1 MKKVIIA
8 EDLLTTVEKDRSFF
22 NRTDIR
28 TIPAATNEE
37 ILALHRTERADL
49 IITNLDMPEI
59 TAENLCTLIRNDE
72 ELRSVSIIVVCPETA
87 ENLQRCIQCKANAFV
102 TSPVNHAVLL
112 QEAYLL
118 LHVTPRKSCRIDLK
132 IKMEGKSKGKPFTG
146 LTENISAAGILFRSA
161 TTLFEGDSIRC
172 SFSLPGPTSISTSAD
187 IVRVLKDENAPVA
200 KHLYG
205 IIFSDINDNDISS
218 INAFVE
224 KH

>member
-8 EDLLTTVEKDRSFF
+8 EDLITIVEKDKSFF

-28 TIPAATNEE
+28 AIPAATNEE

-49 IITNLDMPEI
+49 IITNLDLLEMN
-59 TAENLCTLIRNDE
+59 AENLCALIRNDDG
-72 ELRSVSIIVVCPETA
+72 LRSVSIIIVCAETA
-87 ENLQRCIQCKANAFV
+87 ANLQRCIHCKANAFI
-102 TSPVNHAVLL
+102 TTPVNHAVLL

-118 LHVTPRKSCRIDLK
+118 LHVTPRRSCRIDLK
-132 IKMEGKSKGKPFTG
+132 LKMEGKSREKPFTG
-146 LTENISAAGILFRSA
+146 LTENISASGMLFRSA
-161 TTLFEGDSIRC
+161 AIFFEGDSIRC
-172 SFSLPGPTSISTSAD
+172 SFSLPGPTRISASAD
-187 IVRVLKDENAPVA
+187 IVRVLKNKNKPFA

-205 IIFSDINDNDISS
+205 VIFSDISDNDISA